1 MAEIYPHIEVALTQ
15 AERDNQ
21 NALSTLTALQT
32 QLSLNQSKI
41 AALVAELQDT
51 QKQAENYSRAIPQVE
66 RTRLRTDQKLRQLRE
81 HAERVAKELAAERRV
96 QTYLEELQH
105 DDEDG
110 ERRLK
115 EYVSEVMRR
124 DAEGYDGSDSE
135 SEWSVLDQSVDS
147 LKVRACKW
155 CAHALPAVN

>member
-155 CAHALPAVN
+155 CAHASPTVN